1 MIKPASTQIVAI
13 RYQTGSKAKGPWNE
27 VDADHPILVLESFDG
42 EEDILFVQQKEKDHD
57 WSRSYEYRYDTKT
70 NSWDVTLPTSVAT
83 LRVMVSPVSDKVVAI
98 RYQTGKKEKGT
109 WKDVDTAN
117 PIVVLETFD
126 TDLDTLFVQ
135 QKEADKK
142 WSDSYK
148 YRYDYRLDSWE
159 VTPPVARKPLF
170 IDSMEIKPYALF
182 PTSTC
187 STLYSSL
194 IGGAVKLN
202 LSVDEHKPLYGY
214 VEGAYSRGPS
224 KSDWVDV
231 MQAVNISAGFG
242 YRVRLGKG
250 LEIAP
255 EAGYGMVLHLLDGDL
270 DQDGTDSLEAFVDQQ
285 VRLSLHVN
293 FTFVDA
299 HEFFIAPLGVLLFE
313 KERVA
318 ALYGF
323 QAGMRFNF

>member
-1 MIKPASTQIVAI
+1 MVLNVRTATCTALLLLLSTLSVFASPVPVRIMIKPASEQVVAI
-13 RYQTGSKAKGPWNE
+13 RYQSGTKAKGPWKE
-27 VDADHPILVLESFDG
+27 VDADHPILSLEAFDSTQ
-42 EEDILFVQQKEKDHD
+42 EVLFVQQKEPGRD

-70 NSWDVTLPTSVAT
+70 NSWDVTLPD
-83 LRVMVSPVSDKVVAI
+83 P
-98 RYQTGKKEKGT
+98 
-109 WKDVDTAN
+109 
-117 PIVVLETFD
+117 
-126 TDLDTLFVQ
+126 
-135 QKEADKK
+135 
-142 WSDSYK
+142 
-148 YRYDYRLDSWE
+148 
-159 VTPPVARKPLF
+159 RKPLF

-187 STLYSSL
+187 SSLYSSL

-224 KSDWVDV
+224 KSDWVDL
-231 MQAVNISAGFG
+231 MQAINISTGFG

-255 EAGYGMVLHLLDGDL
+255 ELGYGLVLHLLDGDL
-270 DQDGTDSLEAFVDQQ
+270 DQDGTDSLEVFVDQQ
-285 VRLSLHVN
+285 ARFSLHVN

>member
-1 MIKPASTQIVAI
+1 MVLNVRTATCTALLLLLSTLSVFASPVPVRIMIKPASEQVAAI
-13 RYQTGSKAKGPWNE
+13 RYQTGTKTKGSWKE
-27 VDADHPILVLESFDG
+27 VDADHPILSLEAFDSTQ
-42 EEDILFVQQKEKDHD
+42 EVLFVQQKEPGRD

-70 NSWDVTLPTSVAT
+70 NSWDVTLPD
-83 LRVMVSPVSDKVVAI
+83 P
-98 RYQTGKKEKGT
+98 
-109 WKDVDTAN
+109 
-117 PIVVLETFD
+117 
-126 TDLDTLFVQ
+126 
-135 QKEADKK
+135 
-142 WSDSYK
+142 
-148 YRYDYRLDSWE
+148 
-159 VTPPVARKPLF
+159 RKPLF

-187 STLYSSL
+187 SSLYSSL

-224 KSDWVDV
+224 KSDWVDL
-231 MQAVNISAGFG
+231 MQAINISTGFG

-255 EAGYGMVLHLLDGDL
+255 ELGYGLVLHLLDGDL
-270 DQDGTDSLEAFVDQQ
+270 DQDGTDSLEVFVDQQ
-285 VRLSLHVN
+285 ARFSLHVN

>member
-1 MIKPASTQIVAI
+1 MRGCSMVLNVRTATCTALLLLLSTLSVFASPVPVRIMIKPASEQVAAI
-13 RYQTGSKAKGPWNE
+13 RYQSGTKAKGPWKE
-27 VDADHPILVLESFDG
+27 VDADHPILSLEAFDSTQ
-42 EEDILFVQQKEKDHD
+42 EVLFVQQKEPGRD

-70 NSWDVTLPTSVAT
+70 NSWDVTLPD
-83 LRVMVSPVSDKVVAI
+83 P
-98 RYQTGKKEKGT
+98 
-109 WKDVDTAN
+109 
-117 PIVVLETFD
+117 
-126 TDLDTLFVQ
+126 
-135 QKEADKK
+135 
-142 WSDSYK
+142 
-148 YRYDYRLDSWE
+148 
-159 VTPPVARKPLF
+159 RKPLF

-187 STLYSSL
+187 SSLYSSL

-224 KSDWVDV
+224 KSDWVDL
-231 MQAVNISAGFG
+231 MQAINISTGFG

-255 EAGYGMVLHLLDGDL
+255 ELGYGLVLHLLDGDL
-270 DQDGTDSLEAFVDQQ
+270 DQDGTDSLEVFVDQQ
-285 VRLSLHVN
+285 ARFSLHVN

>member
-1 MIKPASTQIVAI
+1 MVLNVRTATCTALLLLLSTLSVFASSSPVRIMIKPASEQVVAI
-13 RYQTGSKAKGPWNE
+13 RYQTGTKAKGPWKE
-27 VDADHPILVLESFDG
+27 VDADHPILSLEAFDSVQ
-42 EEDILFVQQKEKDHD
+42 DVLFVQQKEPGKD

-70 NSWDVTLPTSVAT
+70 NSWDVTLPD
-83 LRVMVSPVSDKVVAI
+83 P
-98 RYQTGKKEKGT
+98 
-109 WKDVDTAN
+109 
-117 PIVVLETFD
+117 
-126 TDLDTLFVQ
+126 
-135 QKEADKK
+135 
-142 WSDSYK
+142 
-148 YRYDYRLDSWE
+148 
-159 VTPPVARKPLF
+159 RKPLF

-187 STLYSSL
+187 SSLYSSL

-224 KSDWVDV
+224 KSDWVDL
-231 MQAVNISAGFG
+231 MQAINISTGFG

-255 EAGYGMVLHLLDGDL
+255 ELGYGLVLHLLDGDL
-270 DQDGTDSLEAFVDQQ
+270 DQDGTDSLEVFVDQQ
-285 VRLSLHVN
+285 ARFSLHVN

>member
-1 MIKPASTQIVAI
+1 MVLNVRTATCTALLLLLSTLSVFASPVPVRIMIKPASEQVAAI
-13 RYQTGSKAKGPWNE
+13 RYQSGTKAKGPWKE
-27 VDADHPILVLESFDG
+27 VDADHPILSLEAFDSTQ
-42 EEDILFVQQKEKDHD
+42 EVLFVQQKEPGRD

-70 NSWDVTLPTSVAT
+70 NSWDVTLPD
-83 LRVMVSPVSDKVVAI
+83 P
-98 RYQTGKKEKGT
+98 
-109 WKDVDTAN
+109 
-117 PIVVLETFD
+117 
-126 TDLDTLFVQ
+126 
-135 QKEADKK
+135 
-142 WSDSYK
+142 
-148 YRYDYRLDSWE
+148 
-159 VTPPVARKPLF
+159 RKPLF

-187 STLYSSL
+187 SSLYSSL

-224 KSDWVDV
+224 KSDWVDL
-231 MQAVNISAGFG
+231 MQAINISTGFG

-255 EAGYGMVLHLLDGDL
+255 ELGYGLVLHLLDGDL
-270 DQDGTDSLEAFVDQQ
+270 DQDGTDSLEVFVDQQ
-285 VRLSLHVN
+285 ARFSLHVN

>member
-1 MIKPASTQIVAI
+1 MVLNVRTATCTALLLLLSTLSVFASPVPVRIMIKPASEQVAAI
-13 RYQTGSKAKGPWNE
+13 RYQTGTKTKGSWKE
-27 VDADHPILVLESFDG
+27 VDADHPILSLEAFDSTQ
-42 EEDILFVQQKEKDHD
+42 EVLFVQQKEPGRD

-70 NSWDVTLPTSVAT
+70 NSWDVTLPD
-83 LRVMVSPVSDKVVAI
+83 P
-98 RYQTGKKEKGT
+98 
-109 WKDVDTAN
+109 
-117 PIVVLETFD
+117 
-126 TDLDTLFVQ
+126 
-135 QKEADKK
+135 
-142 WSDSYK
+142 
-148 YRYDYRLDSWE
+148 
-159 VTPPVARKPLF
+159 RKPLF
-170 IDSMEIKPYALF
+170 IDSMELKPYALF

-187 STLYSSL
+187 SSLYSSL

-224 KSDWVDV
+224 KSDWVDL
-231 MQAVNISAGFG
+231 MQAINISTGFG

-255 EAGYGMVLHLLDGDL
+255 ELGYGLVLHLLDGDL
-270 DQDGTDSLEAFVDQQ
+270 DQDGTDSLEVFVDQQ
-285 VRLSLHVN
+285 ARFSLHVN